1 MKVLLILYL
10 TLFLTLFYAIMP
22 KKLHLLEQWFIWMFF
37 VFFYSSFIS
46 TIVDNTELW
55 VLSEKVAYVWHFI
68 LFQIVLLP
76 VIILF
81 FLHSILL
88 CKKRWQ
94 KGIVAVVFI
103 FTFLLSEQL
112 LIYTSV
118 IRIRDWSLLHSILT
132 WITILTITL
141 YVQNRFRKIL
151 KKEGVLKQ

>member
-1 MKVLLILYL
+1 MKVILILYV
-10 TLFLTLFYAIMP
+10 TLFLTLFYVTMP

-37 VFFYSSFIS
+37 VFFYTSFIS
-46 TIVDNTELW
+46 IIVDNTELW
-55 VLSEKVAYVWHFI
+55 VLSEKVAYVWHFK

-81 FLHSILL
+81 FLHSIIL

-94 KGIVAVVFI
+94 KGIVVVVFI
-103 FTFLLSEQL
+103 ITFLLSEQL

-118 IRIRDWSLLHSILT
+118 IRIRDWSLLQSILT
-132 WITILTITL
+132 WFTILTITL
-141 YVQNRFRKIL
+141 YVQISFRNLL